1 MAYDVQFY
9 PGESK
14 IAENRRKHLNP
25 DYELEILRSIADD
38 DIVKLLSHRN
48 PGEGYKTV
56 HPPLDEMDF
65 EADDMKDF
73 VEPID
78 GAKKEFVLDTYN
90 SQIPCI
96 THQLN
101 HTTEQDHT

>member
-25 DYELEILRSIADD
+25 DHELEILRSIADD

-65 EADDMKDF
+65 EADDT
-73 VEPID
+73 EL
-78 GAKKEFVLDTYN
+78 KKESVLDTYN

-101 HTTEQDHT
+101 LTTEQDHT